1 MIDSSLTIIPI
12 FIKFNLQVQKN
23 AEWITNK
30 LLQSDNA
37 VSKTRR

>member
-23 AEWITNK
+23 AEMDYEQIATK
-30 LLQSDNA
+30 
-37 VSKTRR
+37 